1 MALHRTL
8 NVVGLLLV
16 LGVGCLNAA
25 EPARIYRYVDD
36 QGRTTF
42 DSNIPAQFV
51 KNGYTI
57 LDGQGRVLE
66 VIPRALTA
74 TERTALAAQQEKIH
88 LEEMAKQAQVDA
100 DNLLIRLYRTPAD
113 IELKRDEDLK
123 LLDSQIDALKVEAEK
138 VDEELVRL
146 QALAADSKNKGAQVS
161 PTTEDKITKQ
171 TLEKDRLATSGIK
184 LANNRAKVATEY
196 DLNINRLREL
206 QGITENSAAQ

>member
-1 MALHRTL
+1 M
-8 NVVGLLLV
+8 
-16 LGVGCLNAA
+16 
-25 EPARIYRYVDD
+25 
-36 QGRTTF
+36 
-42 DSNIPAQFV
+42 
-51 KNGYTI
+51 
-57 LDGQGRVLE
+57 LE

-161 PTTEDKITKQ
+161 PTTEDKISKQ
-171 TLEKDRLATSGIK
+171 TLEKDRLATSGIR
-184 LANNRAKVATEY
+184 LANKRAKVATEY